1 MSRAT
6 ATRRPPDCGEILLR
20 IARAAIAE
28 EFGEPRPVRPAGAWL
43 DEPGAVFVTLHEHG
57 ELRGCIG
64 TLRPR
69 ASLYDAVVEAARSA
83 AFRDP
88 RFPGLQP
95 YELPLIH
102 IEISLLSPIEELPVD
117 SEDELLAK
125 MRVGKDGLILSH
137 GGRLGVFIPEM
148 WKQLPE
154 PDDFLYHLKRK
165 AGLPTDRWLPGTRVE
180 RFTAELF
187 AEPTDPIDPATIERD
202 TGARGTDEQDPEKP
216 TEAASTSET

>member
-1 MSRAT
+1 MSRL
-6 ATRRPPDCGEILLR
+6 TRTVRPPDCGEILLR

-28 EFGEPRPVRPAGAWL
+28 EFGEPRLPRPSHDWL
-43 DEPGAVFVTLHEHG
+43 DEPGAVFVTLHQHG

-69 ASLYDAVVEAARSA
+69 ASLYEAVVEAARSA

-88 RFPGLQP
+88 RFPGLEP
-95 YELPLIH
+95 YELLRVH
-102 IEISLLSPIEELPVD
+102 IEISVLSPVEELPVD
-117 SEDELLAK
+117 SEADLLAK
-125 MRVGKDGLILSH
+125 VRVGADGLILSH

-154 PDDFLYHLKRK
+154 PADFLYHLKRK
-165 AGLPTDRWLPGTRVE
+165 AGLPTDRWLLGTRVE

-187 AEPTDPIDPATIERD
+187 AEPTDPIDPATLVRD
-202 TGARGTDEQDPEKP
+202 EEQDLI
-216 TEAASTSET
+216 STRRGSQQSET